1 MAAVTSAE
9 EINNAIQSL
18 EKAMSEIAR
27 QRDDNR
33 TQQQNLLLS
42 WRRASGA
49 LAMLKRSRE
58 KEPATKAKKA
68 VRYKTSEEILDGR
81 HRPNC
86 ACCWCAP
93 AADEECIECY
103 RRVPIGQ
110 TFCLNCGG
118 QN

>member
-1 MAAVTSAE
+1 MAVATSAD

-33 TQQQNLLLS
+33 AQQQKLLLS

-58 KEPATKAKKA
+58 QESAVKTKRV
-68 VRYKTSEEILDGR
+68 VRYKTSEEILGGR
-81 HRPNC
+81 PRPDS
-86 ACCWCAP
+86 AFSWCAL
-93 AADEECIECY
+93 ADEDECVECY
-103 RRVPIGQ
+103 RRVPRGQ
-110 TFCLNCGG
+110 PFCLDCGV
-118 QN
+118 QS